1 LTPADVPFLALDKLI
16 ANPVNPFT
24 GNPITTDAKKEP
36 LYIAMSGMQISG
48 TNAYEF
54 LLDPKK
60 DYYIHDNLFEPKN
73 WVRAAE

>member
-1 LTPADVPFLALDKLI
+1 
-16 ANPVNPFT
+16 
-24 GNPITTDAKKEP
+24 
-36 LYIAMSGMQISG
+36 MSGMQISG